1 MPMPA
6 THHDAPSLVGLTPEV
21 LTVSALLS
29 MPAVWTAF
37 IERELP
43 FGVLLERFL
52 IVLLT
57 CALLAELVRRL
68 GEGGALGT
76 IALDAAPTST
86 DAKTT
91 AAQMH
96 FEDDDLGFGGF
107 GGFEDFG
114 ASAPLA
120 LDAPTLDGTGL
131 DTDPLDANIDANIDA
146 ALDAPLADFGSIDDL
161 GELAPLDLNADPFSD
176 PV

>member
-6 THHDAPSLVGLTPEV
+6 THHDTPSLVGLTPEV

-76 IALDAAPTST
+76 IALDAAPTPT
-86 DAKTT
+86 EAKTT
-91 AAQMH
+91 AAQMP

-114 ASAPLA
+114 TTAPPA
-120 LDAPTLDGTGL
+120 LDAPALEVSGL
-131 DTDPLDANIDANIDA
+131 DAAPLDTNIDAN
-146 ALDAPLADFGSIDDL
+146 LDAPLAGFGSIDDL